1 MALTKI
7 SGEVIQSSV
16 NVGVV
21 TASQINVGS
30 AVTIHSAGFRI
41 GSSDLHSTGLSIQN
55 INSTGVV
62 TATSIVAT
70 TGTFSGNVSVAGTVT
85 YEDVTNVDS
94 VGVVTARS
102 GIRVSAGSSVGIG
115 TNNPNNILDIRS
127 SDSDSGINL
136 GRPSLT
142 PTISLSNNGGQN
154 SGRAIIRHNNNSVI
168 EFRADGAGSYINT
181 GNLGIGTDNPTST
194 LVVASTTNSNYTSSN
209 VGYSVDIKNLAD
221 YVTYPSSTAG
231 IRLFSGN
238 ANSGGGVIAGVRVG
252 PSNQGDIVL
261 APTDATGNAVEKVRV
276 TSGGNIGIGLTN
288 PTSKLQINYS
298 SSTAYSTT
306 ASPQT
311 ANSIALFNTDT
322 TATTTFSSIVLGNR
336 RNGNSGIVGIEC
348 VGTGNDATALTFK
361 TQSAGPVFSEVM
373 RLTSTGRIGIGTDS
387 IADKVV
393 IVDSMVKNPSS
404 AGWGIVVSDS
414 NIDGVA
420 GRGGAIAFGARRT
433 DGGQFNC
440 GAISGAKSNST
451 GMNENG
457 DLVLWS
463 SVSSSLTER
472 MRILSGGN
480 VGVGIS
486 DPSYK
491 LDVYG
496 EFRVRGTASTNRSF
510 YVGVSGQTNINI
522 ANNGNETNLVLDN
535 VGDITSTTNHGSN
548 ILFRTN
554 DNNSATTAID
564 SGKISVIK
572 TQQWTS
578 TSSTRNS
585 SLEISV
591 AKGGSLQNRLTI
603 NGANNQATFFVRQRS
618 NSSSEDT
625 SLANHQYL
633 FVEPDGDAPGYYRRS
648 VASQY
653 KGFNQ
658 YSYWAIR
665 YDGASYDYTG
675 SMKCRITWSTSHAS
689 GAGFAEFSLAVRSGD
704 SDGGPAPAG
713 NIIQYGAVQYSG
725 GWFYGWTGNPDFD
738 VYYAGFNENKQ
749 FLVLRLSGYMNH
761 NGNTYDGGVH
771 ETVDLQSWGNAFQGI
786 YRIGTSAP
794 SGYTLNAITKTI
806 LT

>member
-1 MALTKI
+1 MAFTKI
-7 SGEVIQSSV
+7 
-16 NVGVV
+16 
-21 TASQINVGS
+21 A
-30 AVTIHSAGFRI
+30 AAGI
-41 GSSDLHSTGLSIQN
+41 GST
-55 INSTGVV
+55 
-62 TATSIVAT
+62 
-70 TGTFSGNVSVAGTVT
+70 GTVT
-85 YEDVTNVDS
+85 LQNIIVTGSVSTPSITGAASTENVRTNSLS
-94 VGVVTARS
+94 VSGVATFTGSPVIIGSGTSTGTVSQTLQVTGGAYVS
-102 GIRVSAGSSVGIG
+102 GLTGIG
-115 TNNPNNILDIRS
+115 TTNPVSILDIRS

-209 VGYSVDIKNLAD
+209 VGYTVDIKNLAD

-261 APTDATGNAVEKVRV
+261 APTDATGDAVEKVRV

-288 PTSKLQINYS
+288 PFSKLQINFS
-298 SSTAYSTT
+298 SSTAYSPT

-311 ANSIALFNTDT
+311 ANSITLFNTNT
-322 TATTTFSSIVLGNR
+322 TATTTFSGIALGNA
-336 RNGNSGIVGIEC
+336 RNGNSGMVGIEC
-348 VGTGNDATALTFK
+348 VGTGNDATALVFK
-361 TQSAGPVFSEVM
+361 TQSAGPVFAEVM
-373 RLTSTGRIGIGTDS
+373 RLSSTGRIGIGTDS
-387 IADKVV
+387 NIADKLLV
-393 IVDSMVKNPSS
+393 VDSMAKVAASS
-404 AGWGIVVSDS
+404 GWGIVVSDS
-414 NIDGVA
+414 NTDGVA

-433 DGGQFNC
+433 DGGNFNC

-480 VGVGIS
+480 VGVGLTN
-486 DPSYK
+486 PSYT

-510 YVGVSGQTNINI
+510 YVNTMGKTFINI

-554 DNNSATTAID
+554 DNDSATTAID

-603 NGANNQATFFVRQRS
+603 NGANSQATFFVRQRS

-648 VASQY
+648 VVSQY

-689 GAGFAEFSLAVRSGD
+689 GAGFAEFSLAVRSTD
-704 SDGGPAPAG
+704 STGGPAPAG
-713 NIIQYGAVQYSG
+713 NVIQYGAVQFSN
-725 GWFYGWTGNPDFD
+725 GWFYGWTVNPDFD
-738 VYYAGFNENKQ
+738 VYYANGAEDKQ
-749 FLVLRLSGYMNH
+749 FLVLRLNGYMSH
-761 NGNTYDGGVH
+761 NGGTYDGGVH

>member
-1 MALTKI
+1 MAFTKI
-7 SGEVIQSSV
+7 AAAGINTNSNLVINSI
-16 NVGVV
+16 NTVGVV
-21 TASQINVGS
+21 TASQVNVGS
-30 AVTIHSAGFRI
+30 AVTIHSGGFRI

-102 GIRVSAGSSVGIG
+102 GIVINSGGLQVTGVTTVAAGS
-115 TNNPNNILDIRS
+115 TLA
-127 SDSDSGINL
+127 
-136 GRPSLT
+136 PSIT
-142 PTISLSNNGGQN
+142 PTGDSNTGIFFPSADTIAFAEGGTEALRIT
-154 SGRAIIRHNNNSVI
+154 SS
-168 EFRADGAGSYINT
+168 

-373 RLTSTGRIGIGTDS
+373 RLSST
-387 IADKVV
+387 
-393 IVDSMVKNPSS
+393 
-404 AGWGIVVSDS
+404 
-414 NIDGVA
+414 
-420 GRGGAIAFGARRT
+420 
-433 DGGQFNC
+433 
-440 GAISGAKSNST
+440 
-451 GMNENG
+451 
-457 DLVLWS
+457 
-463 SVSSSLTER
+463 
-472 MRILSGGN
+472 GN

-496 EFRVRGTASTNRSF
+496 EFRVRGTASTTRYTYITS
-510 YVGVSGQTNINI
+510 VGQIFCNV
-522 ANNGNETNLVLDN
+522 ANNDNVSNLVLDN

-794 SGYTLNAITKTI
+794 SGFTLNAITKTI